1 MQQSNHK
8 FRGTGVAVVTPFG
21 ISGDIDFESFGKV
34 LDHLINNGIEYLVV
48 MGTTGETPTLSKEE
62 KKAVLDFS
70 IRKIKSRVP
79 LVIGIGGNNTADVV
93 HSIHDTKFEG
103 IDAILSVS
111 PYYNKPQQQ
120 GIFEHFKAIAE
131 ASPVP
136 VILYTVPGRTGG
148 NINAETTLKLAN
160 SFKNIIGIKEAS
172 GNIDQVYHLLKYR
185 PKNFLVISGDDNLT
199 LPFLAA
205 GVDGVISVTANAY
218 PKEFSEMVRA
228 GLKNDFEQ
236 ARRIHF
242 ELLEFM
248 SALFADGSP
257 GGIKAALEIKQLCGN
272 FLRLPLVSVNEATYN
287 KIRKIIEQIDKKSI

>member
-1 MQQSNHK
+1 MQQLNDK
-8 FRGTGVAVVTPFG
+8 FRGTGVAVVTPFAK
-21 ISGDIDFESFGKV
+21 SGDIDFESFGKV
-34 LDHLINNGIEYLVV
+34 LDHLIVNGVEYLIV
-48 MGTTGETPTLSKEE
+48 MGTTGETPTLSKDE

-79 LVIGIGGNNTADVV
+79 LVIGIGGNNTAEVV

-148 NINAETTLKLAN
+148 NIIAETTLKLAN
-160 SFKNIIGIKEAS
+160 ASANIIGIKEAS
-172 GNIDQVYHLLKYR
+172 GNFDQVYHLLKYR
-185 PKNFLVISGDDNLT
+185 PKDFLIISGDDNLT

-205 GVDGVISVTANAY
+205 GVDGVISVGANAY
-218 PKEFSEMVRA
+218 PKEFSEMVRT
-228 GLKNDFEQ
+228 GLKGDFEK
-236 ARRIHF
+236 ARNIHF
-242 ELLEFM
+242 QLLEFM
-248 SALFADGSP
+248 SAIFADGSP
-257 GGIKAALEIKQLCGN
+257 AGIKAALEIRQLCGN
-272 FLRLPLVSVNEATYN
+272 FLRLPLVPVNEATYI
-287 KIRKIIEQIDKKSI
+287 KIRNCIEQIDKKSI